1 MTEMYLPNPN
11 NAVVHALRKTRMRVR
26 HSRPLFIEGECIA
39 STYITRRQKN
49 GLNTTMS
56 TTANATTARK
66 TYPAVPKLAE
76 LAEIKTEKNRKK
88 EINERINIKIEIKK

>member
-56 TTANATTARK
+56 TTANATTA
-66 TYPAVPKLAE
+66 TVLGSLGPAGASTTVQKWLTVTDNGGVVRYIPCF
-76 LAEIKTEKNRKK
+76 
-88 EINERINIKIEIKK
+88 